1 MSQFL
6 INQFPT
12 TKTTVINRAP
22 ITWLAHAEK
31 HFKQASIYIK
41 NRGESG
47 ESGDYV
53 IVDSC
58 EEQLMYLCL
67 FSNVG
72 MFDCTHPTTN

>member
-12 TKTTVINRAP
+12 IKTTIIKRAP
-22 ITWLAHAEK
+22 VTWLAHAEK

-47 ESGDYV
+47 DYV

-58 EEQLMYLCL
+58 EEHLMYLCL

-72 MFDCTHPTTN
+72 MFD

>member
-12 TKTTVINRAP
+12 TKTTIIKRAP
-22 ITWLAHAEK
+22 VTWLAHAEK
-31 HFKQASIYIK
+31 HFKQASLYIK
-41 NRGESG
+41 NSGYYG

-53 IVDSC
+53 IVDYS
-58 EEQLMYLCL
+58 EEHLMYLCL

-72 MFDCTHPTTN
+72 MFD

>member
-12 TKTTVINRAP
+12 TKTTIINRAP
-22 ITWLAHAEK
+22 VTWLAHAEK

-41 NRGESG
+41 NSG
-47 ESGDYV
+47 YYGDFDDYV
-53 IVDSC
+53 IIDYH

-72 MFDCTHPTTN
+72 MFD